1 MPQATPLEDRYAW
14 SGFYG
19 TLSSRSVEYL
29 RWAGSHVQEE
39 LCGWN
44 RVEYLS

>member
-19 TLSSRSVEYL
+19 TLSSSVEYL